1 MRLTLILVAA
11 LGLFL
16 ASCSPHKVTHNP
28 APPIDLPTSYSSIA
42 AQGANLPNRWWQ
54 DFGDVALNQLVE
66 QALQNNLQV
75 RAAWER
81 VTQAKLFATQAGA
94 GRFPRVGLGAMVTE
108 SEPSNP
114 FVPIV
119 PVSIE
124 ASYEVDI
131 FRKAGNSMASAER
144 NAMAARDQVESAAIS
159 LVAQIAD
166 AWFALVAQQ
175 ARLTLL
181 KEQIQVSENFL
192 ELAEMRLGQGLGSSL
207 DVLQQRQQLA
217 VVSGQRVPVESSIA
231 VLKNQLAVLTGQ
243 VPGQIEFAVGEDL
256 PSMPARPS
264 TGLPADLL
272 LRRPDV
278 RAAQRLVEAA
288 DYGVAVAVANRL
300 PQLRLSGSYG
310 PFRKVGD
317 DYTTSAIWNVV
328 ARLVA
333 PLFEGG
339 RLKADVKRNE
349 AMVRERSYTFGQVLL
364 QAILE
369 VENALVRETK
379 QLEYIE
385 ELKGQLVIA
394 QATLEEARRRYADG
408 IGEQSF
414 IQILSALSSS
424 QQIEQA
430 LLSARQQALSH
441 RIALCRALG
450 GSWTN
455 ELEAG
460 AKP

>member
-1 MRLTLILVAA
+1 MRIPLSVAA
-11 LGLFL
+11 TLGLFL
-16 ASCSPHKVTHNP
+16 VSCSPHKVTHNP
-28 APPIDLPTSYSSIA
+28 APPIKLPTSYSSIE
-42 AQGANLPNRWWQ
+42 AQGANLPDRWWQ
-54 DFGDVALNQLVE
+54 DFEDVALNRLVE

-124 ASYEVDI
+124 ASYEVDV
-131 FRKAGNSMASAER
+131 FRKAGNSMASAEKS
-144 NAMAARDQVESAAIS
+144 AMAARDQVESAAIS

-181 KEQIQVSENFL
+181 KEQIEVSENFL

-243 VPGQIEFAVGEDL
+243 VPGQIDFAVGFDL
-256 PSMPARPS
+256 PSMPSRPS

-339 RLKADVKRNE
+339 RLKAEVKRNE
-349 AMVRERSYTFGQVLL
+349 AIVRERSYTFGQVLL

-394 QATLEEARRRYADG
+394 QASLEEARRRYADG

-414 IQILSALSSS
+414 VQILSALSSS

-460 AKP
+460 TTP